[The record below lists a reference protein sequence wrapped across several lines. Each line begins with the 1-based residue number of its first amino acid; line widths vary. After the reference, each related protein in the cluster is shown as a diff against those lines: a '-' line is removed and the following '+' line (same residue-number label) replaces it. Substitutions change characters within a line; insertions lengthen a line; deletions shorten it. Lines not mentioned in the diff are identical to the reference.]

1 MPYRQYRTQIIN
13 HEVSRTCLFR
23 TGRTPPNHKVAPIG
37 PVSIPVPS
45 LSMMASMRLVPE
57 PGQPESSG
65 PEVGQSIRRRFGRLP
80 LETLECN
87 LGTILDLSAGG
98 MRVQC
103 RRIPKLMTPVQIEGF
118 PMPQPL
124 HAKVTWARRV
134 GLFRHEVGLQFVDV
148 TPQLASILARV
159 AGCNRLRRVM

>member
-1 MPYRQYRTQIIN
+1 MET
-13 HEVSRTCLFR
+13 
-23 TGRTPPNHKVAPIG
+23 
-37 PVSIPVPS
+37 
-45 LSMMASMRLVPE
+45 SMRLVPE
-57 PGQPESSG
+57 PGQPESGESG
-65 PEVGQSIRRRFGRLP
+65 EGSSIRRRFGRLP
-80 LETLECN
+80 LETLESN

-98 MRVQC
+98 MRVMC
-103 RRIPKLMTPVQIEGF
+103 RRIPKLMTQVQIDGF

-148 TPQLASILARV
+148 TPQLASVLAKV